1 MKISFIIPNFRKP
14 FTQFPVGTLN
24 IASILH
30 AENHEVNI
38 TDLRIDDIEKHLH
51 KIKQADVIFVVS
63 TTYDFIQCYG
73 IKSDL
78 KLTKEIVKVIKTFN
92 DCKIYLIGAHGTVLP
107 KATLKMTKV
116 DGIIRGEFE
125 DNVYYFIN
133 SFSKYKNMKI
143 FPSSKIKV
151 DRYDLNNLRVD
162 YSLINVDKYYGEIVN
177 DNKVEFGKTALILGN
192 RGCPYR
198 CDFCHVIFNDMV
210 MRKPINVFKDIRNLY
225 KKYST
230 RNFFFLD
237 YTFTANKRWVM
248 ELCNLI
254 IESKMDI
261 SWICQTRFD
270 IIEQN
275 TLQIMKNAG
284 CSGIWYGIENPFS
297 YFKNKNK
304 TKEDMERI
312 IKMTQEIGIIPF
324 LFLLFQ
330 MPNEK
335 VSDVLQ
341 INKWLNKMK
350 AYFVASK
357 LLPRPG
363 TKLFKEISGE
373 KMVEELSW
381 DAVFQAL
388 EKNWNSLEDKK
399 IYEEIFEELENNR
412 WHLMNYNLNY

>member
-1 MKISFIIPNFRKP
+1 
-14 FTQFPVGTLN
+14 
-24 IASILH
+24 
-30 AENHEVNI
+30 
-38 TDLRIDDIEKHLH
+38 
-51 KIKQADVIFVVS
+51 
-63 TTYDFIQCYG
+63 
-73 IKSDL
+73 
-78 KLTKEIVKVIKTFN
+78 
-92 DCKIYLIGAHGTVLP
+92 
-107 KATLKMTKV
+107 
-116 DGIIRGEFE
+116 
-125 DNVYYFIN
+125 
-133 SFSKYKNMKI
+133 
-143 FPSSKIKV
+143 
-151 DRYDLNNLRVD
+151 
-162 YSLINVDKYYGEIVN
+162 
-177 DNKVEFGKTALILGN
+177 
-192 RGCPYR
+192 
-198 CDFCHVIFNDMV
+198 
-210 MRKPINVFKDIRNLY
+210 
-225 KKYST
+225 
-230 RNFFFLD
+230 
-237 YTFTANKRWVM
+237 M